1 MTIKAKWD
9 NYFDKNNMYSWI
21 FVNGIMTI
29 LNEETYR
36 ITIKENYIHR
46 TPYYEISITNRN
58 ETKDETNEKN

>member
-1 MTIKAKWD
+1 MTIKAKWN
-9 NYFDKNNMYSWI
+9 NYFDKNNMYSWV

-46 TPYYEISITNRN
+46 TPYYEISITNQN
-58 ETKDETNEKN
+58 EIKGETNEN

>member
-9 NYFDKNNMYSWI
+9 NYFEKHNMYSWI

-36 ITIKENYIHR
+36 VTIKENYIHR
-46 TPYYEISITNRN
+46 TPYYEISITNKN
-58 ETKDETNEKN
+58 ENKGETNEN